1 MSISTQTNTNHLIQS
16 MIITNHGYTIKHLW
30 KKKPN
35 TSVKIAIIANNIQY
49 STIQL
54 NGMKIRQGV

>member
-1 MSISTQTNTNHLIQS
+1 MDTPS
-16 MIITNHGYTIKHLW
+16 KHLW

-54 NGMKIRQGV
+54 NSMKIRQGV